1 MKLLIG
7 VLGVAVGV
15 AYLGEYGFNI
25 PIMAF
30 LPSAAALVIL
40 SMIIGEAT
48 EQLSTHIGQRMAGLI
63 NVTLSNLAELIIIY
77 TAISAN
83 EIELA
88 KAGIAGSIVGNLL
101 LVKGSSIIVGC
112 LRHKT
117 LSFDPNVATL
127 YINQL
132 FLVGSTLFLPTMFS
146 TSIPVHLHGKLSG
159 WLAAM
164 LFGAYV
170 FYIFISRR
178 DERYQPVHEQ
188 SKSVVHH
195 WHPAVSVAVLIGST
209 AVAFHMSHIMVAHVE
224 HFAQTTGW
232 SESFIG
238 FMLLP
243 IIGNL
248 AEHLPA
254 VRWARRKMVELSLS
268 ISVGS
273 ASQVGMVV
281 VPFAVLFGFL
291 TGHPFTLDFSGLPL
305 HLIVLSFVGTFL
317 VLRDNQWSLSEGIML
332 VALYIAM
339 MISFGFTQ

>member
-1 MKLLIG
+1 MKLLVGI
-7 VLGVAVGV
+7 LGVAVGV
-15 AYLGEYGFNI
+15 AYLGEYGLNI

-30 LPSAAALVIL
+30 GTSAVALVIL

-48 EQLSTHIGQRMAGLI
+48 EQLSAYIGQRMAGLV

-112 LRHKT
+112 LRHGT
-117 LSFDPNVATL
+117 LNFDSNVATL

-132 FLVGSTLFLPTMFS
+132 FLVGSILFLPTMFS
-146 TSIPVHLHGKLSG
+146 TSIPVRLHGSLSG
-159 WLAAM
+159 CLAAM

-188 SKSVVHH
+188 SKSVMRH
-195 WHPAVSVAVLIGST
+195 WHPAVSVAVLVGST
-209 AVAFHMSHIMVAHVE
+209 AVAFHMSHIMVTHVE
-224 HFAQTTGW
+224 HFAQTTGF
-232 SESFIG
+232 SKSFIG

-281 VPFAVLFGFL
+281 APCAVFFGFL
-291 TGHPFTLDFSGLPL
+291 TG
-305 HLIVLSFVGTFL
+305 
-317 VLRDNQWSLSEGIML
+317 
-332 VALYIAM
+332 
-339 MISFGFTQ
+339 